1 MLMFRSR
8 VNESTSDDLENVKK
22 DLLSRLQTAVPSQ
35 EHVLAHWKDLDEV
48 SRARLATQIDDF
60 DFDLLMTEESRP
72 KSYPNSNDSYQP
84 PPVITLEEQSSSRE
98 AFLEGEHCL
107 AQGHFGVMLQTEG
120 VADRTGWHPSDNFH
134 NIPRE
139 SQRSIQQLIEQIV
152 ALGHQ
157 YGVRIPMYLMT
168 SDFTYKATV
177 RFLREHHAFGLA
189 PEDVRVFCQGTLPAI
204 CATTRRL
211 LMASPGEL
219 ARCPDGPGGF
229 LDAARKAGC
238 FEDMARRGIDVLLF
252 GQTGNP
258 FLRVADPA
266 MVGHQV
272 LANADVTTQVVRR
285 TNPTEN
291 LGVFASQ
298 SSRVWSFEYDELP
311 RQVATTTDDDGAP
324 LFWAGNTGTHLFRL
338 SFLRR
343 VAARPNA
350 LPARARRRKVA
361 HFDARG
367 RILQPDKPN
376 AIRFEKSI
384 ADLMHH
390 TNRSVLI
397 ESEHGATLAPVH
409 TPDAIAIQSVTMTR
423 GAPITWHT
431 DRLWRRT
438 GRHAEP
444 A

>member
-1 MLMFRSR
+1 MLMMRSR
-8 VNESTSDDLENVKK
+8 VNESTSDDLEHVKK
-22 DLLSRLQTAVPSQ
+22 DLFRRLQTAVPSQ

-48 SRARLATQIDDF
+48 CQARLASQIDDV
-60 DFDLLMTEESRP
+60 DFDLLLTEESPP
-72 KSYPNSNDSYQP
+72 KSYPNSNDFLQP
-84 PPVITLEEQSSSRE
+84 PPVITLEEQSSGRE

-107 AQGHFGVMLQTEG
+107 AEGRFGVMLRIEDAAEQIGQVPGEFSNNVPG
-120 VADRTGWHPSDNFH
+120 
-134 NIPRE
+134 E
-139 SQRSIQQLIEQIV
+139 SQRSIQRLIEQIL

-157 YGVRIPMYLMT
+157 YGVRIPLYLMT
-168 SDFTYKATV
+168 SDFTYEATV
-177 RFLREHHAFGLA
+177 RCLREHQAFGLN
-189 PEDVRVFCQGTLPAI
+189 PDDLRVFCQGALPAI

-211 LMASPGEL
+211 LLSGPGEL

-238 FEDMARRGIDVLLF
+238 FEDMARRGIDVLLY

-258 FLRVADPA
+258 LLRIADAA

-285 TNPTEN
+285 LNPTEN

-298 SSRVWSFEYDELP
+298 GARVWSFEHDELP

-361 HFDARG
+361 HVDPQG
-367 RILQPDKPN
+367 RILQPDRPN

-390 TNRSVLI
+390 TNRSVLV
-397 ESEHGATLAPVH
+397 ESARGATL
-409 TPDAIAIQSVTMTR
+409 TSLNSPDAIAIESVTTTL
-423 GAPITWHT
+423 GASIAWQT

-444 A
+444 G